1 MLAYALS
8 TCRPAESSAK
18 SCILALQIDNPKAFN
33 SRIYSLV
40 KDALDLKGDLSVPA
54 EPDEPQVCMVLCRF
68 ASHRG
73 KYPICRSKPDLLT
86 SLQDEADEEPEASD
100 GEAEEDAIEDD
111 PISEGRDE
119 L

>member
-1 MLAYALS
+1 M
-8 TCRPAESSAK
+8 SSANGC
-18 SCILALQIDNPKAFN
+18 SPALQIDNPKAFN

-54 EPDEPQVCMVLCRF
+54 EPDEPQVCMVLCHPAR
-68 ASHRG
+68 HRTG
-73 KYPICRSKPDLLT
+73 STCWNKPDLLA

-100 GEAEEDAIEDD
+100 GEAEQDVDD
-111 PISEGRDE
+111 DEPASESHDE